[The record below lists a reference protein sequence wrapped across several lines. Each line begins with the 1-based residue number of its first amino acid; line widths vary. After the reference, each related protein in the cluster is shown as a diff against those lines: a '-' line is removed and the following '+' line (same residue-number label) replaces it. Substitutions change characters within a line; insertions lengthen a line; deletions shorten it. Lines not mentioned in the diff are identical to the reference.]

1 MIHMKTINSF
11 ALSKLT
17 DSDLSRLLLECGM
30 EQARRE
36 EVRRTRR
43 KTWIRDYHS
52 AFLRYPNATYKVLG
66 ETVVVS
72 VYDRCTGI
80 HMGATTP
87 CGEDKFELS
96 TGIAVAFAK
105 AVGKRIPDYI

>member
-1 MIHMKTINSF
+1 MKTVNTF

-17 DSDLSRLLLECGM
+17 DSDISRLAAECVMELE
-30 EQARRE
+30 RRE
-36 EVRRTRR
+36 EARRARR
-43 KTWIRDYHS
+43 KTWVRDYHS
-52 AFLRYPNATYKVLG
+52 AFQRHPNATYKVLG

-80 HMGATTP
+80 HMSATTP
-87 CGEDKFELS
+87 TGNDKFELS

-105 AVGKRIPDYI
+105 AIGERIPEYI

>member
-1 MIHMKTINSF
+1 MKTINNF

-17 DSDLSRLLLECGM
+17 DAELSRLLFECGM

-36 EVRRTRR
+36 ETRRTRR
-43 KTWIRDYHS
+43 KAWIREYHS
-52 AFLRYPNATYKVLG
+52 AFLHHSSATYKVLG

-72 VYDRCTGI
+72 IYDRYTGI
-80 HMGATTP
+80 HMGATSP
-87 CGEDKFELS
+87 HGEDKFELS

-105 AVGKRIPDYI
+105 AMGERIPDYI

>member
-1 MIHMKTINSF
+1 MKTVNTF

-17 DSDLSRLLLECGM
+17 DSDLFRLTTECMM
-30 EQARRE
+30 EQERRE
-36 EVRRTRR
+36 NERKTRR
-43 KTWIRDYHS
+43 SKWVREYHS
-52 AFLRYPNATYKVLG
+52 AFMRHPNATHKVLG
-66 ETVVVS
+66 KTVVVS

-87 CGEDKFELS
+87 TGDDSFELS

-105 AVGKRIPDYI
+105 AMGERIPEYI

>member
-1 MIHMKTINSF
+1 MKTVNSF

-17 DSDLSRLLLECGM
+17 DSDLSKLLLECGM

-36 EVRRTRR
+36 EARRTRR
-43 KTWIRDYHS
+43 KTWIHEYQS
-52 AFLRYPNATYKVLG
+52 AFLRHPNATYKVLG

-72 VYDRCTGI
+72 VYDRYTGI
-80 HMGATTP
+80 HMSAATP
-87 CGEDKFELS
+87 HGEDKFELS

-105 AVGKRIPDYI
+105 AVGERIPDFV

>member
-1 MIHMKTINSF
+1 MIHMKTINTF

-17 DSDLSRLLLECGM
+17 DSDLFRLAAECMM
-30 EQARRE
+30 EQERRENERKARRSKW
-36 EVRRTRR
+36 V
-43 KTWIRDYHS
+43 RDYHS
-52 AFLRYPNATYKVLG
+52 AFMRHPNATHKVLG
-66 ETVVVS
+66 KTVVVS

-87 CGEDKFELS
+87 TGDDSFELS

-105 AVGKRIPDYI
+105 AMGERIPEYI

>member
-1 MIHMKTINSF
+1 MIHMKTVSSF
-11 ALSKLT
+11 ALSRLT
-17 DSDLSRLLLECGM
+17 DGDLSRLLLECSM

-36 EVRRTRR
+36 EARKARR

-52 AFLRYPNATYKVLG
+52 AFLRHPNATYKVLG

-80 HMGATTP
+80 HMSSTTP

-105 AVGKRIPDYI
+105 AMGERIPNYI

>member
-1 MIHMKTINSF
+1 MILMKTVNTF

-36 EVRRTRR
+36 EARKTRR
-43 KTWIRDYHS
+43 KTWVREYHS
-52 AFLRYPNATYKVLG
+52 AFLRHPNATYKVLG

-72 VYDRCTGI
+72 VYDRYAGI
-80 HMGATTP
+80 HMGMTTP
-87 CGEDKFELS
+87 CGGDKFELS

-105 AVGKRIPDYI
+105 AMGERIPNYI

>member
-1 MIHMKTINSF
+1 MKTVNTF

-17 DSDLSRLLLECGM
+17 DSDLFKLAAECMM
-30 EQARRE
+30 EQERRE
-36 EVRRTRR
+36 EARRTRR

-52 AFLRYPNATYKVLG
+52 AFLRHPNATYKVLG

-72 VYDRCTGI
+72 VYDRYTGI
-80 HMGATTP
+80 HMGATAP

-105 AVGKRIPDYI
+105 AMGERIPEFI